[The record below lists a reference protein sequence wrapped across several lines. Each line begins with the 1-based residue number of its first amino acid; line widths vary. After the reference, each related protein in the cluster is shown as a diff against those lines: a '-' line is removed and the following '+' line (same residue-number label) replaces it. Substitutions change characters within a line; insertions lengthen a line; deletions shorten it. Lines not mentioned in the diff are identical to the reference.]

1 MLGLHIGNLRIS
13 CTLYSM
19 NALSTLYWIEELLP
33 FEVMPKKMQDGV
45 GYYLGDKFILFLT
58 EDSKTTV
65 HRGKSYQ
72 FQLYFGVFF
81 PIVKLKHNAVIAKF
95 PFLENHP
102 VKKEWLYIPAEN
114 ENFEDEVKLVLREVL
129 KGNPLFGIPVQETPA
144 KRSARLAVDEIS
156 DPRKPSLF
164 NTDAPK
170 VKKKSEPTP
179 ETRARKKKAKANKK
193 TENAFLLSL
202 AKSRR

>member
-1 MLGLHIGNLRIS
+1 
-13 CTLYSM
+13 M
-19 NALSTLYWIEELLP
+19 NVLNWIEQLLP
-33 FEVMPKKMQDGV
+33 FEVMQKNRQDGV
-45 GYYLGDKFILFLT
+45 GYYFNDKFILFLT
-58 EDSKTTV
+58 EDSKTTI

-102 VKKEWLYIPAEN
+102 VKKDWLYLPAES
-114 ENFEDEVKLVLREVL
+114 ENFEEEVKLVLREVL
-129 KGNPLFGIPVQETPA
+129 KGNPLFGIPVTETTDA
-144 KRSARLAVDEIS
+144 KRSRQKTALEEEH

-170 VKKKSEPTP
+170 PQRIKPI
-179 ETRARKKKAKANKK
+179 KKKAKTNKK
-193 TENAFLLSL
+193 AENSYLLSL
-202 AKSRR
+202 AKKQR